1 MPIFSY
7 RCRDCGEEFSTLVMS
22 GETPVCRA
30 CESEALEKQLSL
42 IAVPAKG
49 GESRRRP
56 FADCEAG
63 EMGAC
68 CGGGCALA
76 DA

>member
-7 RCRDCGEEFSTLVMS
+7 RCRDCGEQFSTLVMS
-22 GETPVCRA
+22 GETPICRA
-30 CESEALEKQLSL
+30 CESEALDKQLSL

-49 GESRRRP
+49 GEVIDAFR
-56 FADCEAG
+56 DCNPR

-68 CGGGCALA
+68 CGGGCELA